1 MVERISRVWNESTW
15 FFLVIDDMLGDD
27 CKLSRRSKWMNV
39 VYFNVYIVIVGH
51 MYIIGII
58 IGTDLN

>member
-1 MVERISRVWNESTW
+1 
-15 FFLVIDDMLGDD
+15 MLGDD

-51 MYIIGII
+51 MYIIEII

>member
-1 MVERISRVWNESTW
+1 MVERISRVQNEFTW
-15 FFLVIDDMLGDD
+15 DFSDTENMLGDD
-27 CKLSRRSKWMNV
+27 CKLSRISKWMNV

-51 MYIIGII
+51 MYIIEII